1 MTYTPQSAAE
11 PRVVRAHMFRIL
23 VQGKQRSTLVKDDM
37 RPEVLVVVSEGA
49 ECVVSGD
56 TVTLNLA
63 CLECGQID
71 NALHKSAALVYE
83 EYCSKKVS
91 CGLADSLWSFQ

>member
-1 MTYTPQSAAE
+1 MKYTPQSAAE
-11 PRVVRAHMFRIL
+11 PRIVRAHMFRIL
-23 VQGKQRSTLVKDDM
+23 VQGKQRSTLDKDKI

-49 ECVVSGD
+49 ECLVSGD

-83 EYCSKKVS
+83 EYCSKQVS